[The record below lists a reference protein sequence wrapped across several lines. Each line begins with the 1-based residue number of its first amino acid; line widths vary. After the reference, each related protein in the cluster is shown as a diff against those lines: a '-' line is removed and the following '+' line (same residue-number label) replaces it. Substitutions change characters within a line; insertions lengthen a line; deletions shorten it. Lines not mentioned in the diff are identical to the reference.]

1 LGGGMTKNL
10 IVALAASAFLLSA
23 SVLPANA
30 GVLLSLTGVVGDSNW
45 LAIPHPDPEGPPIT
59 PGSFE
64 LYLSLGQYFQ
74 DRGGPGGLMSITY
87 GGPLVYFSRDEEFY
101 SSDFQSA
108 RCEDPSGCVNGA
120 GFVGPPDHGPAVI
133 YDYVQGGGTSYTHL
147 IDSSYYVD
155 LPNLP
160 AFAPYGTFISG
171 SEEGY
176 VNYIVDDIVGPDA
189 VGQPFSLTVDIVP
202 EAATWT
208 LMLAGFFGIGLALR
222 GARRKRLVTTA

>member
-1 LGGGMTKNL
+1 
-10 IVALAASAFLLSA
+10 
-23 SVLPANA
+23 
-30 GVLLSLTGVVGDSNW
+30 
-45 LAIPHPDPEGPPIT
+45 
-59 PGSFE
+59 
-64 LYLSLGQYFQ
+64 
-74 DRGGPGGLMSITY
+74 
-87 GGPLVYFSRDEEFY
+87 
-101 SSDFQSA
+101 
-108 RCEDPSGCVNGA
+108 
-120 GFVGPPDHGPAVI
+120 
-133 YDYVQGGGTSYTHL
+133 VQGGGTSYTHL

-208 LMLAGFFGIGLALR
+208 LTLAGFFGIGLVLR
-222 GARRKRLVTTA
+222 GARRKKLVTTA